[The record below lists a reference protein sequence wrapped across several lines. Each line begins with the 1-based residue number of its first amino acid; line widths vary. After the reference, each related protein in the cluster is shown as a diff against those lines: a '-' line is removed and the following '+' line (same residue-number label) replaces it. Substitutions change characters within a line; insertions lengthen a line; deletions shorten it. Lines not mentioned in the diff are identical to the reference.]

1 MQTNLYMGLTRG
13 RLPVVSAGGVA
24 MAHLQAASSTIEPA
38 GDGGRLSALPVLMNY
53 LRRLRVRELI
63 DEAAPKHELHF
74 VSHGECIEA
83 MLCSI
88 FTGTHTLSKIEHVLS
103 GFDLDYL
110 FGHTGLRSEH
120 FNDTRLGE
128 ALDALYGKT
137 DRLQSAIVFA
147 GLGEFG
153 IKVRRVQ
160 LDSTTVSVYGD
171 YDSILEVEASLI
183 KRPPIPAFGFSKD
196 HRPDLK
202 QMLISMSMCDVGVPL
217 YGRVQDGN
225 VSDIEEFRHHL
236 EKLAGMLE
244 SLRDIVLVA
253 DCKLCTDPT
262 LAMAYELGFNIVTL
276 MPETYALRSKLIELA
291 SQESDLP
298 VLMTTKDGAVYR
310 GKSFKIPVTI
320 EKSDGQKETVFWRYV
335 VVHSSQLEEQKLATR
350 KREVAAERRML
361 DRELT
366 KLIKTPFACQPDAE
380 KAAHEFVATCKAA
393 YHRIDFTTEAQ
404 QIPVTAGRGRRKA
417 EPPSPV
423 TKYFLSDT
431 ISEILRPERKYAP
444 EGMFVLLT
452 TISDRRELRDSQVLE
467 AYKGQQVV
475 EMGFHWLKGP
485 LAIAP
490 VFLKLPS
497 RIDVL
502 GFVYLIS
509 MFLYGLVQRDLRAR
523 LAERGGK
530 VMHAGGQR
538 TDRPTTRGVFELF
551 EWIERIVYHDGLQSR
566 AAIRYINAN
575 IMEVIDLMGWHQFY
589 GLTSENNRG
598 CT

>member
-1 MQTNLYMGLTRG
+1 MPLFEN
-13 RLPVVSAGGVA
+13 
-24 MAHLQAASSTIEPA
+24 ASSAIEPVS
-38 GDGGRLSALPVLMNY
+38 GGGRLSALPVLMSY

-63 DEAAPKHELHF
+63 DEVVPKHELHV

-88 FTGTHTLSKIEHVLS
+88 FVGTHTLSKIEHVLA

-110 FGHTGLRSEH
+110 FGRPGLRSDF

-137 DRLQSAIVFA
+137 ERLQSAIVFA
-147 GLGEFG
+147 GLREFG
-153 IKVRRVQ
+153 IKVCRIH

-183 KRPPIPAFGFSKD
+183 KRPPIPAFGYSKD

-202 QMLISMSMCDVGVPL
+202 QLLISMSMCDVGIPL

-236 EKLAGMLE
+236 EKLAGMLDT
-244 SLRDIVLVA
+244 LRDIVLVA
-253 DCKLCTDPT
+253 DCKLCTDTT

-276 MPETYALRSKLIELA
+276 MPETYALRSKLIDLA
-291 SQESDLP
+291 CQESDLP
-298 VLMTTKDGAVYR
+298 ILMTTKEGAVYR
-310 GKSFKIPVTI
+310 GKSFKIPVAI
-320 EKSDGQKETVFWRYV
+320 EKSDDQTETVFWRYV
-335 VVHSSQLEEQKLATR
+335 VIHSSQLEEQKLATR
-350 KREVAAERRML
+350 KREVVAERRKL
-361 DRELT
+361 NRELA
-366 KLIKTPFACQPDAE
+366 KLSKTPFACQPDAE
-380 KAAHEFVATCKAA
+380 KAAHEFVASCKAY
-393 YHRIDFTTEAQ
+393 YHRIDFATEAR
-404 QIPVTAGRGRRKA
+404 QIPVSAGRGRRKA
-417 EPPSPV
+417 EPPSPAIMH
-423 TKYFLSDT
+423 FLNGI
-431 ISEILRPERKYAP
+431 ISEIPRQERKFAP

-452 TISDRRELRDSQVLE
+452 TISDRRELKDSQVLE

-485 LAIAP
+485 LAVAP

-523 LAERGGK
+523 LAARGGK
-530 VMHAGGQR
+530 IMHAGGQR

-551 EWIERIVYHDGLQSR
+551 EWVERFVYHDGAQTR
-566 AAIRYINAN
+566 TIMRYINAN
-575 IMEVIDLMGWHQFY
+575 IMEVIDLMGWHQLY
-589 GLTSENNRG
+589 GLTPENSRG